1 MAKKPISVAVN
12 DPKII
17 EQMVAEYNEL
27 KIKEKQIKDRKAV
40 LSDAIKT
47 YSLTN
52 GTKDDKGSYYIDTD
66 KYSFGAMCKKSV
78 GFNTDK
84 AVKFFQSRGFDDC
97 ITFSPQIVESAVE
110 KHLDDGDITVSD
122 LEGITN
128 TSVSYAVSVKVK
140 EEVVEVQQTTFAAS
154 KKKPVLKKRK

>member
-1 MAKKPISVAVN
+1 MAKKTVSVAVS

-27 KIKEKQIKDRKAV
+27 KIKEKHIKDRKAV

-52 GTKDDKGSYYIDTD
+52 GTKDDKGSYYLDTD

-78 GFNTDK
+78 KFNTDK
-84 AVKFFQSRGFDDC
+84 AVEFFQSRGFDDC

-110 KHLDDGDITVSD
+110 KHLDNGDITVGD
-122 LEGITN
+122 LEDITN
-128 TSVSYAVSVKVK
+128 TSVSYAVSVKAK
-140 EEVVEVQQTTFAAS
+140 EEVVEVQQTTFAA
-154 KKKPVLKKRK
+154 KKKPTLKRK